1 MSVIICKNSYHSAC
15 RIYDVI
21 RDANRTVKTAVS
33 NPMRYNLWLQR
44 SGAVALKSSLKALS
58 APNRLRENFSLKP
71 MRARTPHAAITDLKE
86 KVCADSQNAAIE
98 TIKMS
103 MALNS
108 VTTISRQSTL

>member
-1 MSVIICKNSYHSAC
+1 MSVIICKNIYHSAC

-33 NPMRYNLWLQR
+33 NPTRNNLWLQR
-44 SGAVALKSSLKALS
+44 SVVVALKSSLKALS
-58 APNRLRENFSLKP
+58 ARHRLPENFSLKP
-71 MRARTPHAAITDLKE
+71 KRARALHVAITDLKE
-86 KVCADSQNAAIE
+86 KVCADSQIAAIE

-108 VTTISRQSTL
+108 VTTRSRQSTL